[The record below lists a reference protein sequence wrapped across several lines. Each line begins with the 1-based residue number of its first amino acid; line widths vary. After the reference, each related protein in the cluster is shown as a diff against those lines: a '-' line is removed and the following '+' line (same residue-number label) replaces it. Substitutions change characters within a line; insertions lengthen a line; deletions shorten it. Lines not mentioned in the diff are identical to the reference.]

1 MISEID
7 LKDWQQLPIRELYK
21 ARPRSYVIV
30 PSMDNE
36 VIFFSHIDGM
46 YSYCVS
52 LQNEIIHLAAWCE
65 VIPLT
70 KKDTDV

>member
-1 MISEID
+1 MLSEID
-7 LKDWQQLPIRELYK
+7 IADWQQLPIRELYK
-21 ARPRSYVIV
+21 ARPRSYVMV

-65 VIPLT
+65 VIPLI
-70 KKDTDV
+70 KKDTDI